1 MSNPTTSKTRRT
13 YFNNP
18 LVEEALQ
25 HLGAAV
31 EHPTT
36 SAFRAYLEEHLHHNS
51 QKTRFRAAEYIAQRF
66 SHGGIVNRDLAR
78 AIAKYGNSRI
88 GREIFYFEY
97 LRAMPVLH
105 DIASLW
111 LAEVPREGV
120 LRPSLLA
127 FLEPRLGGRSA
138 DKVAGAAVAVFRRCN
153 KLTSPKPALYVPVW
167 AEPPVEAFCYVLA
180 ALYLEPTMVK
190 VDLFAG
196 LPILRAM
203 LWPQASVESL
213 LKEAERLGHVSKIS
227 ELDQYHQFT
236 LAGSGA
242 SRMDRLLAVPFPTPF
257 ALESALATGEP
268 RARSRSR
275 SCKTNASGG

>member
-1 MSNPTTSKTRRT
+1 MTQPSTSRARRT

-36 SAFRAYLEEHLHHNS
+36 AEFRAYLEQHLHHNS

-66 SHGGIVNRDLAR
+66 SREGVVNRDLAR
-78 AIAKYGNSRI
+78 AVARFGNSRI
-88 GREIFYFEY
+88 GREILYFEY

-111 LAEVPREGV
+111 LAELPPEGV
-120 LRPSLLA
+120 TRPSLLA

-153 KLTSPKPALYVPVW
+153 KLTSPKLAVYVPVW
-167 AEPPVEAFCYVLA
+167 SEPPLEAFCYALA
-180 ALYLEPTMVK
+180 ALYPEPAMVN
-190 VDLFAG
+190 VNLFAG

-203 LWPQASVESL
+203 LWPQPAIEPL
-213 LKEAERLGHVSKIS
+213 LKEAERWGHVSKIS

-236 LAGSGA
+236 LAEPGTV
-242 SRMDRLLAVPFPTPF
+242 RMDRLLADPSPVAVPMAGPPPTDPPQ
-257 ALESALATGEP
+257 GKP
-268 RARSRSR
+268 RSRSR
-275 SCKTNASGG
+275 KTKAVRG